1 MSNTPVPQHILII
14 GAGVFGLSTALSL
27 LSNPAYNATRITII
41 DGSPSLPNPSG
52 SSVDA
57 NRIVRADYADKHYAQ
72 LASQAQ
78 ELWRD
83 KRKDGWGGE
92 GRYHEPGF
100 VLTADEDKD
109 AYLRQSLANVRNL
122 AQDGGNVD
130 LSKIREIRGRDE
142 IRKAT
147 GYGSVS
153 GDHGYANFN
162 SGWADAEACVAYA
175 LRRIQS
181 ESGGRVTIRPGAQ
194 VARLVFSGSNCQGV
208 ELAGAGGEQIH
219 ADLTVVAAGA
229 WSPSLIDLQGR
240 CLATGQTMAYLDI
253 TPEEQAAMENRPTIM
268 NMSKGMFVIPPRG
281 NVLKI
286 ARHGYGYRNPVKLS
300 RAVIDPEI
308 GISNDPDIDPGSVQ
322 VSVPKVGI
330 PIPLEAEEALREALG
345 EILPQM
351 ADRPFTRTRIC
362 WYCDTPSGD
371 FLITYHPCFQ
381 NLFLATGGSGHGFKF
396 FPVIGDKIVAAI
408 SGTLE
413 PQLAKIWRWR
423 SREDLRRE
431 MKDGGEDG
439 EEFTGCEDGSRAG
452 RKGMVLDEEMQR
464 RR

>member
-1 MSNTPVPQHILII
+1 MSNGSVPQHILII

-27 LSNPAYNATRITII
+27 LSHPTYNATRITVI

-57 NRIVRADYADKHYAQ
+57 SRIVRADYANKHYAQ

-83 KRKDGWGGE
+83 RRKEAWGGE

-100 VLTADEDKD
+100 VLTADADKD
-109 AYLRQSLANVRNL
+109 AYLRESLANVRDL
-122 AQDGGNVD
+122 AREDGCNVD
-130 LSKIREIRGRDE
+130 LSKIRELRGAEE

-147 GYGSVS
+147 GYESVS

-181 ESGGRVTIRPGAQ
+181 ESDGRVTIRPGAQ
-194 VARLVFSGSNCQGV
+194 VARLVFSGSDCQGV
-208 ELAGAGGEQIH
+208 ELAGGEQIQ
-219 ADLTVVAAGA
+219 ADLTVLAAGA

-253 TPEEQAAMENRPTIM
+253 TPEEQAAMGNRPTIM
-268 NMSKGMFVIPPRG
+268 NMSRGMFVIPPRG
-281 NVLKI
+281 NELKI
-286 ARHGYGYRNPVKLS
+286 ARHGYGYRNPVRIS
-300 RAVIDPEI
+300 RAVIDPGVSNGI
-308 GISNDPDIDPGSVQ
+308 GPGDVE

-345 EILPQM
+345 EVLPQM
-351 ADRPFTRTRIC
+351 VDRPFTRTRIC

-371 FLITYHPCFQ
+371 FLITFHPQFN

-408 SGTLE
+408 QGTLE
-413 PQLAKIWRWR
+413 PALAQIWSWR
-423 SREDLRRE
+423 SQEDLCG
-431 MKDGGEDG
+431 MIKSGGDGGDGG
-439 EEFTGCEDGSRAG
+439 EEFTACEDGSRAG
-452 RKGMVLDEEMQR
+452 RKGMLLDEEMR
-464 RR
+464 RRTS